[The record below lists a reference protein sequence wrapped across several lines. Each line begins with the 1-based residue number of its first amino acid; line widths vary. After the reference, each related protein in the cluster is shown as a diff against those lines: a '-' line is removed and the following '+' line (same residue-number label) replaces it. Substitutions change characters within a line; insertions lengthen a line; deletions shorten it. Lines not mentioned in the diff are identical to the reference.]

1 MVHLLIINVRIPAN
15 AQLFFGVLLQFV
27 TFNIIDLEPT
37 IRKTLNLYENEEIQ
51 DNLLNLGYVS
61 NYFIINMGNVFI
73 VMIYLVALVI
83 CYACTQR
90 IKNHRFLRIRNY
102 LTQGLFWNTI
112 LSFFTE
118 SYLLM
123 AISSITNLRI
133 FKHTSVGTVL
143 SGNLAIIGA
152 FVLIG
157 LPIFVLFFLQTKSKK
172 LYLANYRNKYGTIY
186 EELSYK
192 REGKAALME
201 PFISLMRVLLLTL
214 SLLLLKEY
222 RYFQLFSSNFL
233 MTTMII
239 YVGLSNCYVC
249 KTKSFFEQFNEVFIA
264 ITNYHLMCFADFI

>member
-1 MVHLLIINVRIPAN
+1 
-15 AQLFFGVLLQFV
+15 
-27 TFNIIDLEPT
+27 
-37 IRKTLNLYENEEIQ
+37 
-51 DNLLNLGYVS
+51 
-61 NYFIINMGNVFI
+61 
-73 VMIYLVALVI
+73 
-83 CYACTQR
+83 
-90 IKNHRFLRIRNY
+90 
-102 LTQGLFWNTI
+102 
-112 LSFFTE
+112 
-118 SYLLM
+118 M

-157 LPIFVLFFLQTKSKK
+157 LPIFVLFFLQNKSKK
-172 LYLANYRNKYGTIY
+172 LHLASYRNKYGTIY

-222 RYFQLFSSNFL
+222 RYFQLFCSNFF

-239 YVGLSNCYVC
+239 YVGLSNCYVS
-249 KTKSFFEQFNEVFIA
+249 KTKNFFEQFNEVFIA
-264 ITNYHLMCFADFI
+264 IINYHLMCFADFI